1 MLEVFP
7 KTLFSVHGIGGV
19 DFGSSGK
26 VLVRKGDVALVWFS
40 GYSIM
45 SCGVKGFGRDYVPA
59 RLVIQGTARNN
70 FSRVSQTLHEGGR
83 LSSKILDRVKKDI
96 DLFFGEGT
104 TDRISLRTTIVL
116 PSKDEREV
124 DR

>member
-7 KTLFSVHGIGGV
+7 KTLFSVLGIGGV

-26 VLVRKGDVALVWFS
+26 VLVRKGDIALVWFS
-40 GYSIM
+40 GYSVM

-70 FSRVSQTLHEGGR
+70 FSRVSKTLHEGGR
-83 LSSKILDRVKKDI
+83 LSSKILDRFKSDI
-96 DLFFGEGT
+96 DLVFGEGT
-104 TDRISLRTTIVL
+104 TDRINLKTTLVL
-116 PSKDEREV
+116 HDPDNREIER
-124 DR
+124 